1 VRPLPVVSRLR
12 GYGVTV
18 ERYPNISDH
27 GLIGDLQTAALVS
40 TDGTVNWYCCPR
52 FDSPSVFASLLDA
65 DKGGYFRISPDREDY
80 VSKQL
85 YFPDTAI
92 LITRFMTPDGVGEVR
107 DFMPI
112 AGQQVTDR
120 HSLVRQLTVV
130 RGTMRFVLDLQP
142 RFDYARAQHTVHTT
156 ADGATFTTAADH
168 IEGLTLHLVGSSG
181 SSLHEQGVTMET
193 TQDSNGSGLR
203 LTRTLSAGQTWGVIL
218 ESNGGPPRRLH
229 DADLIRLMRETV
241 AFWRSWLGGSTY
253 QGRWREVV
261 GRSALTLK
269 LMTYAPTGGVVA
281 APTAGLPE
289 QVGGERN
296 WDYRYT
302 WIRDG
307 SFSIYALLGLGFTEE
322 AAAFSGWLRDRAGE
336 AVGNGSGPLKV
347 MYRVDGSSD
356 LTEVTLDH
364 FEGWRGSRPV
374 RIGNGAAGQL
384 QLDIYGELMDAMYL
398 GDSRGVHTGHQNWVE
413 MAALIDWLCEHWDQ
427 PDEGIWETRGGP
439 RDFVY
444 GRFQTW
450 VALDRA
456 IKIAISR
463 ARPADLQRW
472 RTERDAVYNQI
483 FEKGWNPKIG
493 GFTQFYGSEVLDAS
507 LLLMPLQGLIAPRDP
522 MWLSTLEAIDRELVS
537 DSLVYRYNPSASPD
551 GLPGDEGTFSLCTFW
566 YVDALARSG
575 RLDDARLTFEKMH
588 TYANHLG
595 LYSEEIGS
603 TGEQLGNFPQAFSHL
618 ALISAAV
625 NLDHQLDHGAG
636 SMPVSGA

>member
-1 VRPLPVVSRLR
+1 
-12 GYGVTV
+12 V

-80 VSKQL
+80 VSRQL
-85 YFPDTAI
+85 YFPDTAV

-107 DFMPI
+107 DFMPV
-112 AGQQVTDR
+112 AGKQVTDR
-120 HSLVRQLTVV
+120 HRLVREVKVV
-130 RGTMRFVLDLQP
+130 RGAMRFVLDLQP
-142 RFDYARAQHTVHTT
+142 RFDYARAQHTVQVTD
-156 ADGATFTTAADH
+156 DGATFTTAADH
-168 IEGLTLHLVGSSG
+168 VEGLTLHLAGSPG

-193 TQDSNGSGLR
+193 TRDSNGSGLR
-203 LTRTLSAGQTWGVIL
+203 LTRTLSAGQSWGVIL

-229 DADLIRLMRETV
+229 DDDINRLMRETV
-241 AFWRSWLGGSTY
+241 AFWRDWLYGSTY
-253 QGRWREVV
+253 QGRWRDMV

-269 LMTYAPTGGVVA
+269 LMTYAPTGGLVA

-322 AAAFSGWLRDRAGE
+322 AAAFSGWLRDRASE
-336 AVGNGSGPLKV
+336 AVGDGSGPLRI
-347 MYRVDGSSD
+347 MYRVDGTSD
-356 LTEVTLDH
+356 LAEVTLDH

-374 RIGNGAAGQL
+374 RIGNGAADQL

-444 GRFQTW
+444 GRVQTW

-456 IKIAISR
+456 TKIATSR

-483 FEKGWNPKIG
+483 FERGWNPKIG
-493 GFTQFYGSEVLDAS
+493 GFTQFYGSEVLDSS

-522 MWLSTLEAIDRELVS
+522 MWLSTLEAIERELVS

-551 GLPGDEGTFSLCTFW
+551 GLAGDEGTFSLCTFW

-575 RLDDARLTFEKMH
+575 RLDDARLAFEKMH
-588 TYANHLG
+588 TYANHQG

-636 SMPVSGA
+636 SMPIAGA